1 MFCDTNE
8 YGDIMTV
15 ENLMDYM
22 NIGRTT
28 AYKLVQSGKIKT
40 IRIGRIYRISKK
52 SIDEYVR
59 KESR

>member
-1 MFCDTNE
+1 MFCDTKE

>member
-1 MFCDTNE
+1 MFCDTKE

-40 IRIGRIYRISKK
+40 VRIGRIYRISKK
-52 SIDEYVR
+52 SVEEYVR

>member
-59 KESR
+59 KESK

>member
-1 MFCDTNE
+1 MFCDAKD
-8 YGDIMTV
+8 YGEILTV
-15 ENLMDYM
+15 ENLMDYL

-40 IRIGRIYRISKK
+40 LRIGKVYRISKK

>member
-1 MFCDTNE
+1 MFCDTME

>member
-1 MFCDTNE
+1 MFCDAKD
-8 YGDIMTV
+8 YGEILTV
-15 ENLMDYM
+15 ENLMDYL

-40 IRIGRIYRISKK
+40 LQIGKVYRISKK

>member
-1 MFCDTNE
+1 MFCDTKE

-59 KESR
+59 KESK

>member
-1 MFCDTNE
+1 MFCDAKD
-8 YGDIMTV
+8 YGEILTV
-15 ENLMDYM
+15 ENLMDYL

-40 IRIGRIYRISKK
+40 VRIGRIYRISKK
-52 SIDEYVR
+52 SVEEYVR

>member
-1 MFCDTNE
+1 MFCDTKE

-15 ENLMDYM
+15 ENLMDYL

-40 IRIGRIYRISKK
+40 MRIGRIYRISKA
-52 SIDEYVR
+52 SVDEYVR

>member
-1 MFCDTNE
+1 MLCDTKE

-59 KESR
+59 KESK